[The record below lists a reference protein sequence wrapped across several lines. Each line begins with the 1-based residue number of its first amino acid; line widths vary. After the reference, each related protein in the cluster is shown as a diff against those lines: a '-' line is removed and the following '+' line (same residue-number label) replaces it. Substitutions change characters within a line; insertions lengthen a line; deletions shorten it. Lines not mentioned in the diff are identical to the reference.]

1 MPVYVGESLIQIIET
16 PPQLP
21 ETLLI
26 LFLLVK
32 GISIALKM
40 NKI

>member
-1 MPVYVGESLIQIIET
+1 MSVHVGESLIQTIET

-26 LFLLVK
+26 FFLLVK
-32 GISIALKM
+32 GIGIAFKI